1 MGESAIGIALTLR
14 DLIIILGYDT
24 TQWWGIPFRVAE
36 DEGSIAGINF

>member
-24 TQWWGIPFRVAE
+24 TQWWGIPFRVAV
-36 DEGSIAGINF
+36 NFQRMIVSWH